1 MANERLGRVVADGT
15 EFGSGAWRVLV
26 VGGGDSAWN
35 EGKLTSR
42 ADFSQAGSDQKKK
55 KHENIKIS
63 FLIYTAN

>member
-1 MANERLGRVVADGT
+1 MANERLGCVVADGT

-26 VGGGDSAWN
+26 VGAGDSAWN

-42 ADFSQAGSDQKKK
+42 ADFSQAGSEKKK

-63 FLIYTAN
+63 FSIYTAN